1 MATCAGRPQTIRAAV
16 DDPQRLSDLTSV
28 RSRPVVELEPLEAR
42 LLLSGELD
50 FPSSSGPQ
58 DRPPVS
64 VCWFETLSDR
74 PETVCSGE
82 SSPAGGADVIDMVW
96 QGGSARARRGEWLV
110 GFTSQATQGMTGVA
124 DAASLLA
131 PGAPDF
137 GVICG
142 LGMAGW
148 VLIRAPGADEASVAI
163 WLGGNPNVEF
173 FEPNRLLVVERTPD
187 DSSYWRQWSLPQIGA
202 KAAWDIA
209 TGNDSVVVAVVDTGI
224 DYSHPDLE
232 DNIWANPG
240 EIPGNGLDDDMN
252 GFVDDVC
259 GWDFVYGDSA
269 PTDLHGHGTH
279 VAGIVG
285 AEGDNGIGIAGVNWS
300 CSLMALKA
308 GDDQGGM
315 DEADEIR
322 AINYATLMRS
332 DYGINVRVI
341 NYSVGWYDNSAGSA
355 GSAAERDAIQK
366 AGAAGILFVA
376 SAGNDGLGTDVHP
389 HHYPSGY
396 LLDNIIS
403 VASSDNMDFLST
415 SSNYG
420 HTSVDLAA
428 PGEDIYSTVPGGGH
442 EEKSGTSMAA
452 PHVAGAAALLCTIA
466 PTASY
471 QEIRQAIFDGVDSL
485 SRWDWDKT
493 VTDGR
498 LNVIK
503 AINALGSRFQG
514 ACWNDLDG
522 DGTRDSGEPGLGG
535 RVVYLDLNDNGT
547 FEAGGT
553 VAIRDSTDVSL
564 PKSISESIG
573 ITTTSSLQ
581 VSGLQGTIADI
592 DVRVRITHTRDE
604 DLDVYLVSPGGVHVE
619 LFTDVGGTGDNFT
632 NTILDD
638 EAGTSIAS
646 GTAPFTGRYRPEGS
660 LAALDDLD
668 PNGTWKLELRDDTA
682 GVTGS
687 LWAWSIKVRTSTPI
701 SEPSVVTDQNGQYG
715 FAVDPGTYAVGQVLP
730 GGGWVATMSAVFSV
744 KVGPGGIVSGVD
756 FSSVT
761 GAAVEGSVWHDAD
774 ADRARDPG
782 EGGLEG
788 WRVYLDV
795 DGDSEW
801 DGDGGAAGWDST
813 EVPKTIP
820 DQGTVTS
827 QLTVAGIVGLLID
840 VDVALTIQHGWD
852 EDLDVYLISPGGVR
866 VELFTDVGGSGD
878 DFTGTILDD
887 EAASSITSGSA
898 PFPNR
903 YRPEGSLSI
912 LDGTDPNGSWQLE
925 VTDDEAFLTGTL
937 VSWSISIQMAGEPS
951 ALTAANGAYSLIAV
965 SARVP
970 TGVYA
975 LRQVTKAD
983 WQQTAPVAGFYSV
996 SIYPGSVFTNRD
1008 FGNRLSVAEIAIL
1021 YGLTPLA
1028 DGQAAPVVLGPV
1040 HKDEPSPTAT
1050 FTVRNESDAATLT
1063 LGTLSI
1069 PGGYTV
1075 VKPPPP
1081 TLGPGASGT
1090 FVLALDTSNEGS
1102 FTGTVSLVSDDAD
1115 GGDGVESP
1123 FEFPISGAVTLPPEI
1138 DLTDSALEYRENAG
1152 WVAVDAGLIVTG
1164 PASAMLVG
1172 ATVSITDKYQP
1183 DEDALRFIDRDGIT
1197 GKWSGPEGTLKL
1209 SGTATAAQYQ
1219 AALRSVTYRNSSEA
1233 PSLLPRTVSF
1243 TAADALGSGGPADRI
1258 INVVPEND
1266 APVLDDQGS
1275 MTLGPINEDDTD
1287 NPGTLVSA
1295 LISSAGGDQITDV
1308 DAGALEG
1315 IAVIGADNAKG
1326 AWQYSTD
1333 GGTQWLAFE
1342 APSDTAARLLRPT
1355 DKVRLVPNSNWN
1367 GLAADGVTF
1376 RAWDQTSGTAG
1387 GTADASSNGGT
1398 TAFSTATE
1406 TAGISVN
1413 PVNDK
1418 PVAHTQSG
1426 LATDEHVAKVITLT
1440 GSDVE
1445 TPAGQLVFLLVTQAL
1460 HGRVVI
1466 SGDQATYTPTGHYN
1480 GPDSFTFR
1488 VTDTGDPPGGGASS
1502 ALNSDPATVRV
1513 TVNPVNDRPTAYGQ
1527 FGVTADETV
1536 AKVITLTGYDVETP
1550 AGQLSYAIVTPPT
1563 YGTVTLVG
1571 DKATYCAHVDH
1582 AVTDIFTFQV
1592 TDTGDP
1598 AGEGT
1603 SPPLSSSQAGV
1614 SILVSVQYTRV
1625 DAKKPFAF
1633 RDSDGELVTVKLTGS
1648 GWADVQ
1654 TLNNR
1659 TGGEAAG
1666 DINRL
1671 ILNGT
1676 KADSVLT
1683 ITTARAYANK
1693 VARTAVGEVRV
1704 NGVLKS
1710 LAAKTTNLIG
1720 SLTVDGY
1727 LTSLTLGDVLGGTI
1741 SIGPRPPGDTKTSVT
1756 IVAGQVRDATLD
1768 SKMPIQS
1775 LTAGRWLDTGDPAEA
1790 VTAPSLGTLS
1800 VAGDFQAKLVLNSG
1814 GSPAVTALKSVK
1826 IAGAATALWD
1836 VTGNVGSVQVGSTAA
1851 GWSLDAD
1858 GYVTMLNAVNGLAGS
1873 AAAHRFG
1880 TVQTKGLLAA
1890 NLTARGDDGR
1900 GLSIGKLLAGPVG
1913 AISVSAPS
1921 GIGSIAVSGWQGGTI
1936 QAGWVGSVTSAASA
1950 RMGWTGDFGAELTL
1964 TGLGTP
1970 VKKPTLGTTS
1980 IAGNLTSGSLWQVFG
1995 GDMGPL
2001 TVKGAADHATVRSA
2015 GTMLGITLGASNASS
2030 FLAGIDQDC
2039 LRHAE
2044 QHTADH
2050 DDFVNP
2056 AARIKSIA
2064 IKGLPVPRGA
2074 PPPRFLADTFFSAA
2088 FIDAA
2093 KLLNADFPTCGLF
2106 ARAAGPGSAVKS
2118 VTYSDSATGQRW
2130 SWPPRPGTVFPGPGD
2145 LVQII

>member
-1 MATCAGRPQTIRAAV
+1 MATCDGRPQTIRAAV

-42 LLLSGELD
+42 LFLSGELD

-142 LGMAGW
+142 LGMAGQ

-187 DSSYWRQWSLPQIGA
+187 DPAYWRQWSLHQIGA
-202 KAAWDIA
+202 EAAWDIA

-224 DYSHPDLE
+224 DYSHPDVE

-240 EIPGNGLDDDMN
+240 EIPGNDLDDDMN

-269 PTDLHGHGTH
+269 PTDLDGHGTH

-285 AEGDNGIGIAGVNWS
+285 AKGDNGIGIAGVNWS

-308 GDDQGGM
+308 MNDQGWMG
-315 DEADEIR
+315 EADEIR

-341 NYSVGWYDNSAGSA
+341 NASFGWYDNSAGSA
-355 GSAAERDAIQK
+355 GSAAERDAIQE

-376 SAGNDGLGTDVHP
+376 SAGNDGLDTDDHP

-403 VASSDNMDFLST
+403 VASSDDMDFLST

-428 PGEDIYSTVPGGGH
+428 PGEDIYSTVPGGGY

-452 PHVAGAAALLCTIA
+452 PHVAGVAALLWTIA

-471 QEIRQAIFDGVDSL
+471 QEIRQAIFDGGDPVS
-485 SRWDWDKT
+485 WWET

-498 LNVIK
+498 LNAFK

-535 RVVYLDLNDNGT
+535 RVVYLDLNNNGI

-553 VAIRDSTDVSL
+553 VAIRDSRDVSL
-564 PKSISESIG
+564 PKSISESI
-573 ITTTSSLQ
+573 TTTSSLR

-592 DVRVRITHTRDE
+592 DVRVTITHTRDE
-604 DLDVYLVSPGGVHVE
+604 DLDVYLISPGGVRVE

-632 NTILDD
+632 NTIFDD
-638 EAGTSIAS
+638 EADTSIAS

-660 LAALDDLD
+660 LAALDGRD
-668 PNGTWKLELRDDTA
+668 PNGTWKLELWDDTA
-682 GVTGS
+682 GVTGF
-687 LWAWSIKVRTSTPI
+687 LWAWSIKVRTSATV
-701 SEPSVVTDQNGQYG
+701 EPSVVTDQNGQYG

-730 GGGWVATMSAVFSV
+730 GGGWVATAPLVRSV
-744 KVGPGGIVSGVD
+744 PVPPGGVVRDVD
-756 FSSVT
+756 FGSVT
-761 GAAVEGSVWHDAD
+761 VSRVAGSVWRDAD
-774 ADRARDPG
+774 ADGARDLG
-782 EGGLEG
+782 EGLEG

-795 DGDSEW
+795 DGDGEW
-801 DGDGGAAGWDST
+801 DGDGGAASVSSID
-813 EVPKTIP
+813 VPKAIP
-820 DQGTVTS
+820 DQGTVWS
-827 QLTVAGIVGLLID
+827 QLTVVGTAGVLLD

-866 VELFTDVGGSGD
+866 VELFTDVGGSGV

-912 LDGTDPNGSWQLE
+912 LDGASANGTWRLE
-925 VTDDEAFLTGTL
+925 VTDDEALLTGTL
-937 VSWSISIQMAGEPS
+937 VSWSISIQTAGEPS

-983 WQQTAPVAGFYSV
+983 WQLTAPAGGSYSV
-996 SIYPGSVFTNRD
+996 LIYPGSVSTDRD
-1008 FGNRLSVAEIAIL
+1008 FENRLPVAEIAIL

-1040 HKDEPSPTAT
+1040 HKDKPSPTAT
-1050 FTVRNESDAATLT
+1050 FTVCNESDAATLT

-1081 TLGPGASGT
+1081 TLGPGASDT
-1090 FVLALDTSNEGS
+1090 FVLALDTPNEGS

-1138 DLTDSALEYRENAG
+1138 DPTDSALEYRENAG

-1164 PASAMLVG
+1164 PAGAVLVG
-1172 ATVSITDKYQP
+1172 AVVGITDNYRP
-1183 DEDALRFIDRDGIT
+1183 AEDALDFIDGDGIT
-1197 GKWSGPEGTLKL
+1197 GSWSGPTGTLTL

-1219 AALRSVTYRNSSEA
+1219 AALRCVVYRNSSEA

-1243 TAADALGSGGPADRI
+1243 TAADALGSGGPAGRI
-1258 INVVPEND
+1258 LNVVPEND

-1275 MTLGPINEDDTD
+1275 MALGAIDEDDTD
-1287 NPGTLVSA
+1287 NPGALVSA
-1295 LISSAGGDQITDV
+1295 LISSAGGDRITDV

-1315 IAVIGADNAKG
+1315 IAVIGADNANG

-1342 APSDTAARLLRPT
+1342 APSDTAACLLRPT

-1387 GTADASSNGGT
+1387 GTADASSNGGM

-1466 SGDQATYTPTGHYN
+1466 SGDEATYTPTGHYN

-1488 VTDTGDPPGGGASS
+1488 VTDTGDPPGGGASP

-1513 TVNPVNDRPTAYGQ
+1513 TVKPVNDRPTAYGQ

-1536 AKVITLTGYDVETP
+1536 AKVITLVGYDVETP

-1683 ITTARAYANK
+1683 ITATPAYANK

-1720 SLTVDGY
+1720 NLTVDGY

-1741 SIGPRPPGDTKTSVT
+1741 SIGPRPPGDTKTSVM
-1756 IVAGQVRDATLD
+1756 IVAGQVCDATLD

-1836 VTGNVGSVQVGSTAA
+1836 VTGNVGSVTINGSVGAA
-1851 GWSLDAD
+1851 GAPWELRSATSVGTLTLGD
-1858 GYVTMLNAVNGLAGS
+1858 VTNANVTVSGALGAVKATRWLAGAIQATKAASIATTGLA
-1873 AAAHRFG
+1873 
-1880 TVQTKGLLAA
+1880 KPLA
-1890 NLTARGDDGR
+1890 
-1900 GLSIGKLLAGPVG
+1900 I
-1913 AISVSAPS
+1913 
-1921 GIGSIAVSGWQGGTI
+1921 
-1936 QAGWVGSVTSAASA
+1936 
-1950 RMGWTGDFGAELTL
+1950 GDFGANVTLSGAGVTGTAKTLGSASIKGNVGASIWDLTGPVGTLAITGMVGTVAQPWRLIHPTSLGGLTL
-1964 TGLGTP
+1964 GDVTNAVVSITGDCGAIKAKRWQDGSIQAAKIASIAATGVAGTTTVQAVPGDFGADMTLTNALAKVALGTLT
-1970 VKKPTLGTTS
+1970 VAGWLDGSTISSAGALGTLTVGGLRS
-1980 IAGNLTSGSLWQVFG
+1980 STITAGDLGGTPATQMALGS
-1995 GDMGPL
+1995 L
-2001 TVKGAADHATVRSA
+2001 TVKGIAGETDLVLGSSISA
-2015 GTMLGITLGASNASS
+2015 WTLGTVT
-2030 FLAGIDQDC
+2030 
-2039 LRHAE
+2039 LR
-2044 QHTADH
+2044 D
-2050 DDFVNP
+2050 VNP
-2056 AARIKSIA
+2056 AN
-2064 IKGLPVPRGA
+2064 G
-2074 PPPRFLADTFFSAA
+2074 
-2088 FIDAA
+2088 
-2093 KLLNADFPTCGLF
+2093 
-2106 ARAAGPGSAVKS
+2106 
-2118 VTYSDSATGQRW
+2118 
-2130 SWPPRPGTVFPGPGD
+2130 GTVFGVKGHT
-2145 LVQII
+2145 LASYT